1 MNHLDDGAVQAFLD
15 DELPPTARA
24 EAAEHLLGCTKCRAV
39 REELAHA
46 SAVFAE
52 AVAVLDVPVPPRTE
66 AGVPTRRARRLGAGS
81 LVKAASLTLLLA
93 AAASAAVPGSPVRAG
108 WEWIARTVDPAPEP
122 AAPSTEE
129 TSLTPVVEAP
139 PVGVSLVP
147 AGRVDVVVTALEGT
161 TLRLVETDDSS
172 VGVTARGAATDP
184 RFRTAPGRIEVR
196 GAVGGEV
203 TIELP
208 RSLAEA
214 RVVVDGEVYAEK
226 EAGELRVRVA
236 ATSEDGA
243 RIWR

>member
-1 MNHLDDGAVQAFLD
+1 MNHLDDGTVQAFLD

-24 EAAEHLLGCTKCRAV
+24 DAAEHLLGCAECRAV

-46 SAVFAE
+46 SAVFTE
-52 AVAVLDVPVPPRTE
+52 AVAVLDVPAPTRIE
-66 AGVPTRRARRLGAGS
+66 AGVPTRGARRLGVGS

-93 AAASAAVPGSPVRAG
+93 AAASAAVPGVR
-108 WEWIARTVDPAPEP
+108 EWVARTVDPAPQP
-122 AAPSTEE
+122 AMPSAEE
-129 TSLTPVVEAP
+129 ASPTPAMEAL

-147 AGRVDVVVTALEGT
+147 TGRVDVVVTGLDGT
-161 TLRLVETDDSS
+161 TLRLAETDDSS
-172 VGVTARGAATDP
+172 VGVTALGAVTDP
-184 RFRTAPGRIEVR
+184 VFRTAPGRIEVR

-208 RSLAEA
+208 RSLLEA

-226 EAGELRVRVA
+226 EGGELRVRVP